1 MNNFDHAVEQT
12 GRRTPLCASQA
23 SALSGF
29 HYRVSDAAGRLVGEV
44 IWPNMAQA
52 KNARIRWHGS
62 DSSQG
67 TATITCDD
75 HRYDAQFEYLD
86 RGWVNDVRFTLV
98 DGEQPIAV
106 ADLRFPRRIFARGRV
121 RILKPFDGMLLRKK
135 GWFRRRYSVENDS
148 GVIGMVED
156 RAAFMA
162 VREMSIDL
170 PDTVDIPTKLFV
182 FFLAAHLLQTQA

>member
-1 MNNFDHAVEQT
+1 MNSIDHAVEQPS
-12 GRRTPLCASQA
+12 RRTPLWARQA

-29 HYRVSDAAGRLVGEV
+29 DYTVSDATGRLVGEV

-67 TATITCDD
+67 TVAIVCGD
-75 HRYDAQFEYLD
+75 HRYEVQFEYLD

-98 DGEQPIAV
+98 EGEQILAV

-121 RILKPFDGMLLRKK
+121 RILKPFDGMLMRKK
-135 GWFRRRYSVENDS
+135 GWFRRRYSIENGS
-148 GVIGMVED
+148 GVIGLVEE
-156 RAAFMA
+156 RAAIMA
-162 VREMSIDL
+162 VREILIDL